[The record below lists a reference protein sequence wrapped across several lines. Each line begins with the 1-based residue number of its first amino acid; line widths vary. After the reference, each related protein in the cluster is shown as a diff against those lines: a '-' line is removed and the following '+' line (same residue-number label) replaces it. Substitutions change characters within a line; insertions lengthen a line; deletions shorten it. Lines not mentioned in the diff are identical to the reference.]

1 MAYQGSAQSIG
12 FRNRT
17 VLDPSRRMR
26 QETQELER
34 QERKR
39 IQGMEKQASQQIRE
53 MQRVSDLQASNQNYE
68 LKALAKFSNT
78 INSVLQNE
86 YLDLEKARKEE
97 GIARGIQLRAENPGV
112 RLQENAEVEEAM
124 AQNRELHG
132 KIEAEAQK
140 APTSE
145 AAERVRS
152 LSTYEKMGWHIGGLT
167 QAAGGW
173 DAHLEAEL
181 QNNTTTLIDANG
193 NEFQLNKYANMD
205 QYDMAVGYL
214 QSEYIKNNNPS
225 GLSAKVVNKYLTDK
239 VLKSTQ
245 LHRRERQQGYNVENA
260 ELHLDAQ
267 ENLLHVQLTTSD
279 SVDEIAESFGVWLG
293 SAHTHLDT
301 LGSKKGVGR
310 RMARLQLRQQ
320 IDTAIKQD
328 PERAEMIIQ
337 ALEKYKLTTPAGTKT
352 LIEHYN
358 DEFSPASIRAKAM
371 EADVADYRLRTQA
384 DEVKAK
390 EAKEAIEEA
399 YRRPDTTASDR
410 YKLAAEFYRNHPDQ
424 RQMVLDLL
432 AWEPVTQ
439 AKSDSQD
446 RILELKSEYGVSDGK
461 DGITIP
467 LSAVEGLNPDV
478 IAEGMEQGIIASKP
492 FGDADSIEYASKE
505 IKRAIAEVSKENSKL
520 GINTVATA
528 RAEEAAN
535 KEVVKRARQ
544 IQQMAREQG
553 RTMSDQQAIREAGRY
568 IAEGILSH
576 NKSNGAEATEFSQYY
591 FDSGKGFTQFDQRSQ
606 VNAQLANL
614 NRQNTILKDARIAK
628 AQGQNLL
635 TTNLNL
641 SVSDL
646 SPTAGGY
653 PSPFIRNLAAEQGVT
668 PWEMMNAQ
676 RNLNGMDPLEP
687 PAEAVMLQS
696 TLDKFPRIKR
706 MLSQNPT
713 PRNIE
718 RAQREMG
725 LVSAAGMRRALG
737 MQESSNDYGAYNKT
751 SYGKTNPALGKYQ
764 ILWENVKA
772 WSKAAGYPVPRTQNE
787 FLNDHN
793 LQEKLADW
801 QLNKYIKEAYQK
813 TNDPNVVIRMVA
825 AAWYGGGGLMDDYD
839 NPEILG
845 TNSYDPNMQQYTTSV
860 MNRY

>member
-34 QERKR
+34 QEQKR

-53 MQRVSDLQASNQNYE
+53 MKRVSDLQASNQQYE
-68 LKALAKFSNT
+68 LKALAKFSNS
-78 INSVLQNE
+78 INNVLQDQ
-86 YLDLEKARKEE
+86 YLEMEKARKEE

-124 AQNRELHG
+124 AKNRELHG
-132 KIEAEAQK
+132 RIEAEAQK

-152 LSTYEKMGWHIGGLT
+152 MSTYEKMGWHIGGLT

-181 QNNTTTLIDANG
+181 QNNETTLTDANG
-193 NEFQLNKYANMD
+193 NEFQLNKYEGME

-239 VLKSTQ
+239 VLTATQ
-245 LHRRERQQGYNVENA
+245 LHRRERQRGYNVENA
-260 ELHLDAQ
+260 EMQLDGQ

-279 SVDEIAESFGVWLG
+279 NVDEIAESFGVWLG

-301 LGSKKGVGR
+301 LGDKKGVGR

-320 IDTAIKQD
+320 IDTAIQQN
-328 PERAEMIIQ
+328 PERAEMIIE
-337 ALEKYKLTTPAGTKT
+337 ALKKYQLTTPAGTKT

-371 EADVADYRLRTQA
+371 EADVADYKLRTKA
-384 DEVKAK
+384 DEVKAS
-390 EAKEAIEEA
+390 EAKAAIEEA

-478 IAEGMEQGIIASKP
+478 IAEGMEQGIIASEP
-492 FGDADSIEYASKE
+492 FADADSVEYANKE
-505 IKRAIAEVSKENSKL
+505 IERAIAEVSKENSKL
-520 GINTVATA
+520 GINTVSTA
-528 RAEEAAN
+528 RAQEAAQ

-553 RTMSDQQAIREAGRY
+553 RTMSDQQAVREAGRY
-568 IAEGILSH
+568 IAEGILTH
-576 NKSNGAEATEFSQYY
+576 NRTNGAEATEFSQYY
-591 FDSGKGFTQFDQRSQ
+591 FKSGEGFKQFDQRSQ

-668 PWEMMNAQ
+668 PWEMLNAQ

-687 PAEAVMLQS
+687 PREAVMLQS

-725 LVSAAGMRRALG
+725 LISAAGMRRALG
-737 MQESSNDYGAYNKT
+737 MQESSNDYNAYNKT
-751 SYGKTNPALGKYQ
+751 SYGKENPALGKYQ

-772 WSKAAGYPVPRTQNE
+772 WTKAAGYPTPRTQNE
-787 FLNDHN
+787 FLNDHA
-793 LQEKLADW
+793 LQERLADW
-801 QLNKYIKEAYQK
+801 QLNQYIKQAYQK

-825 AAWYGGGGLMDDYD
+825 AAWYGGGGRMDDYD

>member
-34 QERKR
+34 QEQKR

-53 MQRVSDLQASNQNYE
+53 MRRVSDLQASNQQYE
-68 LKALAKFSNT
+68 LKALAKFSNS
-78 INSVLQNE
+78 INNLLQDQ
-86 YLDLEKARKEE
+86 YLDMEVARKEE

-124 AQNRELHG
+124 AKNRELHG

-152 LSTYEKMGWHIGGLT
+152 MSTYEKMGWHIGGLT

-181 QNNTTTLIDANG
+181 QNNETILTDANG
-193 NEFQLNKYANMD
+193 NEFQLNKYEGMD

-260 ELHLDAQ
+260 EMHLDAQ

-320 IDTAIKQD
+320 IDTAIKQN
-328 PERAEMIIQ
+328 PERAEMIID
-337 ALEKYKLTTPAGTKT
+337 ALEKYQLTTPAGTKT

-432 AWEPVTQ
+432 AWEPVVQ
-439 AKSDSQD
+439 SNADSQD
-446 RILELKSEYGVSDGK
+446 RMLELKSEYGVSDGK

-478 IAEGMEQGIIASKP
+478 IAEGMQQGIIASEP
-492 FGDADSIEYASKE
+492 FADADSVEYANKE

-528 RAEEAAN
+528 RAEEAAQ

-553 RTMSDQQAIREAGRY
+553 RTMSDEQAVREAGRY

-576 NKSNGAEATEFSQYY
+576 NRSNGKESTEFSQYY
-591 FDSGKGFTQFDQRSQ
+591 FSSGEGFKQFDQRSQ

-614 NRQNTILKDARIAK
+614 NRQNTILKDARTAK

-668 PWEMMNAQ
+668 PWEMLNAQ

-687 PAEAVMLQS
+687 PREAVMLQS

-725 LVSAAGMRRALG
+725 LISASGMRRALG
-737 MQESSNDYGAYNKT
+737 MQESSNDYNAYNKT
-751 SYGKTNPALGKYQ
+751 SYGKENPALGKYQ

-772 WSKAAGYPVPRTQNE
+772 WSKAAGYPTPRTQNE
-787 FLNDHN
+787 FLNDHA
-793 LQEKLADW
+793 LQERLADW
-801 QLNKYIKEAYQK
+801 QLNKYIKQAYQK

-825 AAWYGGGGLMDDYD
+825 AAWYGGDGRMDDYD

>member
-34 QERKR
+34 QEQKR

-53 MQRVSDLQASNQNYE
+53 MRRVSDLQASNQQYE
-68 LKALAKFSNT
+68 LKALAKFSNS
-78 INSVLQNE
+78 INNLLQDQ
-86 YLDLEKARKEE
+86 YLEMEKARKEE

-132 KIEAEAQK
+132 RIEAEAQK

-152 LSTYEKMGWHIGGLT
+152 MSTYEKMGWHIGGLT

-181 QNNTTTLIDANG
+181 QNNETILTDANG
-193 NEFQLNKYANMD
+193 NEFQLNKYQGMD

-239 VLKSTQ
+239 VLTATQ

-260 ELHLDAQ
+260 EMHLDAQ

-320 IDTAIKQD
+320 IDTAIKQN
-328 PERAEMIIQ
+328 PERAELIIQ
-337 ALEKYKLTTPAGTKT
+337 ALEKYQLTTPAGTKT

-371 EADVADYRLRTQA
+371 EADVADYKLRTQA

-478 IAEGMEQGIIASKP
+478 IAQGMEEGIIASEP
-492 FGDADSIEYASKE
+492 FADADSVEYANAE

-520 GINTVATA
+520 GINTVSTA
-528 RAEEAAN
+528 RAEEAAQ

-553 RTMSDQQAIREAGRY
+553 RTMSDQEAVREAGRY

-576 NKSNGAEATEFSQYY
+576 NRSNGAESPEFSKYY
-591 FDSGKGFTQFDQRSQ
+591 FQTGKGFQEFDQRSQ

-668 PWEMMNAQ
+668 PWEMLNAQ
-676 RNLNGMDPLEP
+676 RSLNDMDPLEP

-725 LVSAAGMRRALG
+725 LISAAGMRRALG

-751 SYGKTNPALGKYQ
+751 SYGKENPALGKYQ

-772 WSKAAGYPVPRTQNE
+772 WTKAAGYPTPRTQNE
-787 FLNDHN
+787 FLNDHA
-793 LQEKLADW
+793 LQDRLADW
-801 QLNKYIKEAYQK
+801 QLNQYIKQAYQK

-825 AAWYGGGGLMDDYD
+825 AAWYGGGGRMDDYD